1 MTRASGAVVLAAA
14 ALMGCSGNKT
24 ACASLSDKDA
34 VARIARDYAAE
45 PASTKGDPAQTQF
58 TPGRVLGI
66 GRSPAGTDPAK
77 AVTQVWFAQD
87 DHTVTVVSLSASCEH
102 LVRPGLDPDAI
113 KQAALPVKPGR
124 F

>member
-1 MTRASGAVVLAAA
+1 LAVV
-14 ALMGCSGNKT
+14 ALCAVGAGCSGAKT
-24 ACASLSDKDA
+24 ACAGLSDKDA

-58 TPGRVLGI
+58 TQGRVLGI
-66 GRSPAGTDPAK
+66 GRSPAGTDPAQ

-87 DHTVTVVSLSASCEH
+87 DHTVTVVSLSADCQH
-102 LVRPGLDPDAI
+102 LIRPGLTPDAI
-113 KQAALPVKPGR
+113 KQAALPVKAGR